1 MIWMFNKRTGEVMTQ
16 QLINWGVDHIYGMPG
31 DSINELID
39 DLRKRQDEIEF
50 IQVRHEETGALSAA
64 AYAKLTGK
72 IGVTAAIAGPGAVH
86 LLNGLYDAKAD
97 SAPVLAIVGQVHSEE
112 VGTGAFQE
120 INLERMFDD
129 VAVFNRRA
137 ETEAQL
143 PDLLDQAIK
152 EAYAHKGVSVLI
164 VPDDLFAAKQTD
176 EVRLTSGDYYRP
188 EIFPSQNQL
197 NEAREMIEKAEK
209 PIILAGQGTRNAPNE
224 LIDFAESIKAPI
236 ILSLLAKGV
245 IPDNH
250 PYCLGQHGQIGTK
263 PAYHAMKETDLLIL
277 VGTQFPYRDFLPDD
291 VTAIQID
298 NKPENLGKYYP
309 IEVGLAGDSK
319 ETLAALTKLTPS
331 VEKREYLEYYQEKMN
346 DWRIALQEE
355 KRSTENPL
363 HAPQVMYELEK
374 HMEPGAIISG
384 DVGNVTVW
392 LSRFLHLVN
401 QKFVLSGWLA
411 TMGSGLPGAIAA
423 KKAYPDK
430 QVIGV
435 SGDGGFSMV
444 MHDFVTAVKYDL
456 PIKMIVLN
464 NSKIGMIKYEQEQ
477 MGHLNYATN
486 LGEVDFAK
494 FAEACGGEGYR
505 IESYEELSTK
515 MKQAFVSE
523 KPVLIDVVIEDQA
536 PLPGKI
542 NYQSAV
548 NFSKY
553 IVKEFFESGN
563 LDLPDMKKALKR
575 LT

>member
-50 IQVRHEETGALSAA
+50 VQVRHEETGALSAA

-188 EIFPSQNQL
+188 EIFPSQKQL
-197 NEAREMIEKAEK
+197 NEARQLIEKAEK

-291 VTAIQID
+291 VAAIQID

-319 ETLAALTKLTPS
+319 ETMAALAKLTAP

-444 MHDFVTAVKYDL
+444 MHDFVTAVKYEL

-505 IESYEELSTK
+505 VESYEELSTK

-542 NYQSAV
+542 DYQSAV

>member
-1 MIWMFNKRTGEVMTQ
+1 MFNKRTGEVMTQ

-72 IGVTAAIAGPGAVH
+72 LGVTAAIAGPGAVH

-277 VGTQFPYRDFLPDD
+277 VGTQFPYRDFLPDE

-319 ETLAALTKLTPS
+319 ETLAALTKLTAS

-542 NYQSAV
+542 DYQSAV

>member
-1 MIWMFNKRTGEVMTQ
+1 MFNKRTGEVMTQ

-50 IQVRHEETGALSAA
+50 VQVRHEETGALSAA

-188 EIFPSQNQL
+188 EIFPSQKQL
-197 NEAREMIEKAEK
+197 NEARQLIEKAEK

-277 VGTQFPYRDFLPDD
+277 VGTQFPYRYFLPDD
-291 VTAIQID
+291 VAAIQID

-319 ETLAALTKLTPS
+319 ETMSALAKLTAP

-444 MHDFVTAVKYDL
+444 MHDFVTAVKYEL

-505 IESYEELSTK
+505 VESFEELSTK

-542 NYQSAV
+542 DYQSAV

>member
-1 MIWMFNKRTGEVMTQ
+1 MFNKRTGEVMTQ

-164 VPDDLFAAKQTD
+164 VPDDLFAAKQKD

-188 EIFPSQNQL
+188 EIFPAQTQL
-197 NEAREMIEKAEK
+197 NEARQLIEKAEK

-224 LIDFAESIKAPI
+224 LIDFAEAIKAPI
-236 ILSLLAKGV
+236 IMSLLAKGV

-309 IEVGLAGDSK
+309 IDVGLAGDSK
-319 ETLAALTKLTPS
+319 ETLAALAKLVSP
-331 VEKREYLEYYQEKMN
+331 VEKRDYLEYYQEKMN
-346 DWRIALQEE
+346 DWRIAVQEE

-374 HMEPGAIISG
+374 HMEPGAIVSG

-392 LSRFLHLVN
+392 LTRFLHLVN

-423 KKAYPDK
+423 QKAYPDK

-542 NYQSAV
+542 DYQSAV

-553 IVKEFFESGN
+553 IVKEFFETGN

>member
-1 MIWMFNKRTGEVMTQ
+1 MFNKRTGEVMTQ

-164 VPDDLFAAKQTD
+164 VPDDLFAAKQKD

-188 EIFPSQNQL
+188 EIFPVQTQL
-197 NEAREMIEKAEK
+197 NEARQLIEKAEK

-224 LIDFAESIKAPI
+224 LIDFAEAIKAPI
-236 ILSLLAKGV
+236 IMSLLAKGV

-309 IEVGLAGDSK
+309 IDVGLAGDSK
-319 ETLAALTKLTPS
+319 ETLAALAKLVAP
-331 VEKREYLEYYQEKMN
+331 VEKRDYLEYYQEKMN
-346 DWRIALQEE
+346 DWRIAVQEE

-392 LSRFLHLVN
+392 LTRFLHLVN

-423 KKAYPDK
+423 QKAYPDK

-542 NYQSAV
+542 DYQSAV

>member
-1 MIWMFNKRTGEVMTQ
+1 MFNKRTGEVMTQ

-72 IGVTAAIAGPGAVH
+72 LGVTAAIAGPGAVH

-197 NEAREMIEKAEK
+197 NEARERIEKAEK

-277 VGTQFPYRDFLPDD
+277 VGTQFPYRDFLPDE

-319 ETLAALTKLTPS
+319 ETLAALTKLTAS

-542 NYQSAV
+542 DYQSAV

>member
-72 IGVTAAIAGPGAVH
+72 LGVTAAIAGPGAVH

-277 VGTQFPYRDFLPDD
+277 VGTQFPYRDFLPDE

-319 ETLAALTKLTPS
+319 ETLAALTKLTAS

-542 NYQSAV
+542 DYQSAV